1 MLSVNSS
8 RFARPQRRWGK
19 SRISQERHDQTCQQ
33 EMFLSSQHYDAT
45 ALHVSLPFCCSRIAN
60 SLEFLICCLFTMVL
74 SIFSPGLLYAVFIS
88 LAAKI
93 EFRGLSILLKLLYE
107 ETCVFA
113 DCDEQ

>member
-1 MLSVNSS
+1 
-8 RFARPQRRWGK
+8 
-19 SRISQERHDQTCQQ
+19 
-33 EMFLSSQHYDAT
+33 
-45 ALHVSLPFCCSRIAN
+45 
-60 SLEFLICCLFTMVL
+60 MVL